1 MCSDIRVSSVFMH
14 LCSHLHFMFIDL
26 GQPLALTWIPEG
38 KAWRRDQLSG
48 SKEPFESN
56 GPSPGRGGVLP
67 SI

>member
-1 MCSDIRVSSVFMH
+1 
-14 LCSHLHFMFIDL
+14 MFIDL